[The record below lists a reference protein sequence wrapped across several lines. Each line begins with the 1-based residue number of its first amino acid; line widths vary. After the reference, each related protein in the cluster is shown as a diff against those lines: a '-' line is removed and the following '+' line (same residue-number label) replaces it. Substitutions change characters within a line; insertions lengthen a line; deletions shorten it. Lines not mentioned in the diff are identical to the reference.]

1 MRMHCVICGHVK
13 TDDGV
18 LRRLDSNR
26 MAAVA
31 DIVGA
36 TEEQVVIWC
45 HWRPDALLV
54 AGELRKLYGDDSVAE
69 WHGEIGMAQ
78 REAGEADFQAGRRR
92 FMVATDQAGARGRTW
107 TAATLVIYY
116 SNGYD
121 WEIREQSED
130 RTHRIGTKGTVTYV
144 DLVTPDSVDEK
155 IIRAL
160 RAKRSVAR
168 AVVQD
173 GLEAWI

>member
-1 MRMHCVICGHVK
+1 
-13 TDDGV
+13 
-18 LRRLDSNR
+18 
-26 MAAVA
+26 
-31 DIVGA
+31 
-36 TEEQVVIWC
+36 
-45 HWRPDALLV
+45 
-54 AGELRKLYGDDSVAE
+54 
-69 WHGEIGMAQ
+69 
-78 REAGEADFQAGRRR
+78 
-92 FMVATDQAGARGRTW
+92 
-107 TAATLVIYY
+107 LVIYY

-173 GLEAWI
+173 GLDAWI